1 MPPEQCETASC
12 EPLPRAFRALGLLLV
27 FVAALASCQRSPPEQ
42 RLREAVQS
50 LQEILQRGDAAS
62 LDDWL
67 AEDFIGSGG
76 LDRDGARRLAQVM
89 QLRHRNIDVALGP
102 MQVRLQPAHATVEF
116 TAVITGGSGGLLP
129 DSGQLFNV
137 TTGWR
142 MDANQ
147 WRLTSAQW
155 VVATE

>member
-1 MPPEQCETASC
+1 MSTDPCETTMY
-12 EPLPRAFRALGLLLV
+12 ETWRGRFRAALWLLM
-27 FVAALASCQRSPPEQ
+27 FAAALMSCQRSPPEQ

-62 LDDWL
+62 MDDWL
-67 AEDFIGSGG
+67 AEDFIGPGG
-76 LDRDGARRLAQVM
+76 LDRDSARRLAQVM
-89 QLRHRNIDVALGP
+89 HLRHRNIGVALGP
-102 MQVRLQPAHATVEF
+102 MQVQLHPGHATVEF
-116 TAVITGGSGGLLP
+116 TAVLTGGSGGFLP
-129 DSGQLFNV
+129 DSGRLFNV

-155 VVATE
+155 VAATE

>member
-1 MPPEQCETASC
+1 MPPDPCETMFYK
-12 EPLPRAFRALGLLLV
+12 PLPMRIGEWLLLLM
-27 FVAALASCQRSPPEQ
+27 FVAALASCQRAPPEQ

-67 AEDFIGSGG
+67 AADFIGPGG

-89 QLRHRNIDVALGP
+89 HLRHRNIDVALGP

-116 TAVITGGSGGLLP
+116 TTVITGGSGGLLP
-129 DSGQLFNV
+129 DSGQVFNV

-147 WRLTSAQW
+147 WRLTSARW

>member
-1 MPPEQCETASC
+1 MSPDPCETKFYKPSPMRFGAW
-12 EPLPRAFRALGLLLV
+12 LLLLML
-27 FVAALASCQRSPPEQ
+27 FAALASCQRTLPEQ

-50 LQEILQRGDAAS
+50 LQEVVQRGDAAS
-62 LDDWL
+62 MDDWL
-67 AEDFIGSGG
+67 AEDFIGPGG

-89 QLRHRNIDVALGP
+89 HLRHRNIDVALGP
-102 MQVRLQPAHATVEF
+102 MQVQLRPGHATVEF
-116 TAVITGGSGGLLP
+116 TAMLTGGSGGLLP

-155 VVATE
+155 VAATE